1 MKKPIIGIN
10 PYYYEHNGAMWNATK
25 EYYYQSIWNAGGI
38 AFTLNYPKDNSSIV
52 EFADIIDALLLVG
65 GPDIPNKLYN
75 GKSPEL
81 LDSDVMSNEREIFD
95 RNIFSEMYKLN
106 KPILAICVG
115 MQHINI
121 IRGGTLFEDL
131 NKQLAG
137 SINHG
142 KFNGDWSKH
151 SVDIDQSSILSK
163 IINDDKIEVASTH
176 HQGIR
181 DLGSDLIP
189 IAWSDDGLI
198 EAIED
203 SKVPNSF
210 IAVQWHPELMP
221 NNINQKKLFSW
232 LISEAKNRS

>member
-52 EFADIIDALLLVG
+52 EFTDIIDALLLVG

-75 GKSPEL
+75 GNSPEL

-95 RNIFSEMYKLN
+95 RNIFSEMYKIN

-115 MQHINI
+115 MQHINV

-131 NKQLAG
+131 NRQLVG

-151 SVDIDQSSILSK
+151 SVNIDQNSILSK
-163 IINDDKIEVASTH
+163 IINDEKIEVASTH

-181 DLGSDLIP
+181 DLGSDLRP

-203 SKVPNSF
+203 SKLPNSF

-232 LISEAKNRS
+232 LISEAKNRP

>member
-1 MKKPIIGIN
+1 LKKPIIGIN

-52 EFADIIDALLLVG
+52 EFTDIIDALLLVG

-75 GKSPEL
+75 GNSPEL

-95 RNIFSEMYKLN
+95 RNIFSEMYKIN

-115 MQHINI
+115 MQHINV

-131 NKQLAG
+131 NRQLLG

-151 SVDIDQSSILSK
+151 SVNIDQNSILSK
-163 IINDDKIEVASTH
+163 IINDEKIEVASTH

-181 DLGSDLIP
+181 DLGSDLRP

-203 SKVPNSF
+203 SKLPNSF

-232 LISEAKNRS
+232 LISEAKNRP

>member
-52 EFADIIDALLLVG
+52 EFTDIIDALLLVG

-75 GKSPEL
+75 GNSPEL

-95 RNIFSEMYKLN
+95 RNIFSEMYKIN

-115 MQHINI
+115 MQHINV

-131 NKQLAG
+131 NRQLLG

-151 SVDIDQSSILSK
+151 SVNIDQNSILSK
-163 IINDDKIEVASTH
+163 IINDEKIEVASTH

-181 DLGSDLIP
+181 DLGSDLRP

-203 SKVPNSF
+203 SKLPNSF

-232 LISEAKNRS
+232 LISEAKNRP

>member
-1 MKKPIIGIN
+1 LKKPIIGIN

-38 AFTLNYPKDNSSIV
+38 ALTLNYPKDNSSIV
-52 EFADIIDALLLVG
+52 EFTDIIDALLLVG

-75 GKSPEL
+75 GNSPEL

-95 RNIFSEMYKLN
+95 RNIFSEMYKIN

-115 MQHINI
+115 MQHINV

-131 NKQLAG
+131 NRQLLG

-151 SVDIDQSSILSK
+151 SVNIDQNSILSK
-163 IINDDKIEVASTH
+163 IINDEKIEVASTH

-181 DLGSDLIP
+181 DLGSDLRP

-203 SKVPNSF
+203 SKLPNSF

-232 LISEAKNRS
+232 LISEAKNRP

>member
-25 EYYYQSIWNAGGI
+25 EYYYQSIWNAGGL

-52 EFADIIDALLLVG
+52 EFTDIIDALLLVG

-75 GKSPEL
+75 GNSPEL

-115 MQHINI
+115 MQHINV

-131 NKQLAG
+131 NRQLVG

-151 SVDIDQSSILSK
+151 SVNIDQNSILSK
-163 IINDDKIEVASTH
+163 IINDEKIEVASTH

-203 SKVPNSF
+203 TKAPNSF

-232 LISEAKNRS
+232 LITEAKNRP

>member
-1 MKKPIIGIN
+1 
-10 PYYYEHNGAMWNATK
+10 MWNATK
-25 EYYYQSIWNAGGI
+25 ENYYQSIWNAGGI

-52 EFADIIDALLLVG
+52 EFTDIIDALLLVG

-75 GKSPEL
+75 GNSPEL

-115 MQHINI
+115 MQHINV

-131 NKQLAG
+131 NRQLVG

-151 SVDIDQSSILSK
+151 SVNIDQNSILSK
-163 IINDDKIEVASTH
+163 IINDEKIEVASTH

-181 DLGSDLIP
+181 DLGSDLRP

-203 SKVPNSF
+203 YKLPNSF

-232 LISEAKNRS
+232 LISEAKNRP